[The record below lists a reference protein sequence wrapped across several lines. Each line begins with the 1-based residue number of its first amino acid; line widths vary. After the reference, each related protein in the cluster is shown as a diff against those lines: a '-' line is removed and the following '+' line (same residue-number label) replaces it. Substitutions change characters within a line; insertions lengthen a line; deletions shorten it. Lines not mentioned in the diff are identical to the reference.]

1 MGTRAEPAKSLRE
14 HEREW
19 WVNTLAVVNRPRAV
33 FEALGEDM
41 SEEGVAAR
49 QEPLLA
55 VIWLAGMA
63 GVLLTTAAAHLLDNW
78 DVDGLVLAVWVFVAG
93 GIYGAAGYWLAGG
106 AVYAGLKGAES
117 PTPSYRRSRHV
128 LGLAAVPLA
137 LSLAVWPV
145 RLAVYGSDLFK
156 SGGSDTGAG
165 DVVFRV
171 ILLAFAAWAIGL
183 LVLGIRTTEGWSW
196 RRSVAAVALAAAML
210 GLFGAIPIV
219 L

>member
-1 MGTRAEPAKSLRE
+1 VRE
-14 HEREW
+14 QEREW
-19 WVNTLAVVNRPRAV
+19 WTNTLAMLTRPRSV
-33 FEALGEDM
+33 YQALRDDT
-41 SEEGVAAR
+41 SEEGDAAR

-106 AVYAGLKGAES
+106 AVYAGLRGAES
-117 PTPSYRRSRHV
+117 PAPSYRRSRHL

-137 LSLAVWPV
+137 LSLAVWPI

-165 DVVFRV
+165 DVLFRV
-171 ILLAFAAWAIGL
+171 VLLGFAAWAIALL
-183 LVLGIRTTEGWSW
+183 LVGVRTTEGWTW
-196 RRSVAAVALAAAML
+196 RRSLAAVTLAAAML
-210 GLFGAIPIV
+210 GLFGAIPFV